1 MNKKVLLVDKILL
14 IEKIWLVE
22 WLLEKCLLLEWII
35 LIEKILWIE
44 KVCRNK
50 IMVYR
55 NYLGKQITKKIIR
68 VLSLIPK
75 RKLSH
80 CIK

>member
-35 LIEKILWIE
+35 LNALYTTN
-44 KVCRNK
+44 V
-50 IMVYR
+50 
-55 NYLGKQITKKIIR
+55 LGPKFYTKKC
-68 VLSLIPK
+68 VNHDTAKFTMNQNATLLTK
-75 RKLSH
+75 FH
-80 CIK
+80 Q